1 VTNIVPVWLRSLS
14 DQSIDDEEEDRADSG
29 DENPSEVERFD
40 LPETDKAT
48 EKTADDRASDADEDR
63 DNDSA
68 GVFPGHDELGEGPG
82 NEAQEDPGENTHA
95 SFLGLLRLVRKANF

>member
-1 VTNIVPVWLRSLS
+1 MVPVWLRSLS

-29 DENPSEVERFD
+29 DENPAEVERFD
-40 LPETDKAT
+40 LPEIDKAT

-63 DNDSA
+63 DNDPA
-68 GVFPGHDELGEGPG
+68 GVFPGHDELGEGPS

-95 SFLGLLRLVRKANF
+95 